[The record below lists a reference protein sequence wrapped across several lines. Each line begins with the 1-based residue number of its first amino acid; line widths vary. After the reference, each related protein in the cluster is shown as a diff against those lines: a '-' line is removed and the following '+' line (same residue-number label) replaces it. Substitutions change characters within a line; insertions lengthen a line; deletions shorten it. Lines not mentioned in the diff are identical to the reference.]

1 MGDHSDRGE
10 VGTRSSGYCVY
21 KMLLVG
27 LRLIVLGLVGALRA
41 VEDTPL
47 CQILGSPE
55 IPLLSKEGD
64 VTIGGAFSIHSKVTE
79 PPLSFTDTPT
89 RLTCSRYG
97 VFLGQLL
104 KFVKHSS
111 FGYIAC

>member
-1 MGDHSDRGE
+1 
-10 VGTRSSGYCVY
+10 
-21 KMLLVG
+21 MLSVG
-27 LRLIVLGLVGALRA
+27 LRLVILGLVGALR
-41 VEDTPL
+41 EDEDEETPF
-47 CQILGSPE
+47 CQIQGSPE

-97 VFLGQLL
+97 MF
-104 KFVKHSS
+104 
-111 FGYIAC
+111 